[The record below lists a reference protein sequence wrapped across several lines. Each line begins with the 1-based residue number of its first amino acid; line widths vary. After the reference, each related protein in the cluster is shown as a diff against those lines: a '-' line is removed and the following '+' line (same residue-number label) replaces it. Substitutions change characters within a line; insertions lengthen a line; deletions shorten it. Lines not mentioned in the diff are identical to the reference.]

1 MPSTPATLL
10 LSPGPLHHGRRWL
23 SRHAA
28 GLALCALLALAAQA
42 MCHWPVFD
50 RHGIGT
56 LTLAL
61 LLGIVAGNGLPQR
74 WLGPAEHGAALS
86 RQRLLRA
93 GVMLF
98 GLGLILA
105 APYLV
110 IGTVWSFTHTDHLR
124 NMHGLDLVVSFLGS
138 IVSWPVLLFANVCM
152 T

>member
-1 MPSTPATLL
+1 MPTKV
-10 LSPGPLHHGRRWL
+10 RQ
-23 SRHAA
+23 
-28 GLALCALLALAAQA
+28 LLAYE
-42 MCHWPVFD
+42 FT
-50 RHGIGT
+50 I
-56 LTLAL
+56 
-61 LLGIVAGNGLPQR
+61 
-74 WLGPAEHGAALS
+74 AELI
-86 RQRLLRA
+86 
-93 GVMLF
+93 